1 MLYGKH
7 PDMRIHIYDYNQ
19 KLCEIH
25 HWDQL
30 SVISINSYK
39 IILFTGKYFC
49 VTWVTYLSQLI
60 VADLSTQVPSSHTDS
75 CFMYLQYISYMI
87 WLIYVSVGPS
97 ELSAFCGGVLCFLWV
112 VVCCLQGETMEF
124 CLLLRAL
131 LLSCYGKVLLIPA
144 VIWEHDYSPLC
155 LGLIKL
161 FVLTSNSQ
169 AIRGKRSTADQ
180 IALLLP
186 SLLLHQQLAAYSL
199 LLWSWPQRTQHLKI
213 NVLYNTKV

>member
-1 MLYGKH
+1 MLYGKL

-25 HWDQL
+25 HWHQL

-87 WLIYVSVGPS
+87 WLIYVSLLDLQSCQRSVAECCVSFGWWSAACRVRPWSSACSS
-97 ELSAFCGGVLCFLWV
+97 EPCCYRATAKSSSSPLSSGSTITPRSAWASSNYLCSPQIHRRSEV
-112 VVCCLQGETMEF
+112 
-124 CLLLRAL
+124 RDP
-131 LLSCYGKVLLIPA
+131 LLI
-144 VIWEHDYSPLC
+144 
-155 LGLIKL
+155 K
-161 FVLTSNSQ
+161 
-169 AIRGKRSTADQ
+169 
-180 IALLLP
+180 
-186 SLLLHQQLAAYSL
+186 
-199 LLWSWPQRTQHLKI
+199 
-213 NVLYNTKV
+213 